1 MTQRNVIGIMDFLGN
16 IGGVAGILYPFCT
29 FIAGNY
35 ITFSNNFSLITS
47 LYRIKNIPENE

>member
-1 MTQRNVIGIMDFLGN
+1 MTSRDVIGIMDFLGN